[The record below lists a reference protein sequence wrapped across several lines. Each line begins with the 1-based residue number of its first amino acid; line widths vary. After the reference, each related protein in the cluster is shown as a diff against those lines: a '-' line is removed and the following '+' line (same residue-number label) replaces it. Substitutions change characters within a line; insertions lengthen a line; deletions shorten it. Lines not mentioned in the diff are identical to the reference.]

1 MASVILDI
9 IDYYGGVS
17 KLATVLGVSQPAVS
31 QWVAKGV
38 PAARAIQI
46 EALSG
51 GRFKAYEI
59 VQLNVNVNVNE
70 KGITDE

>member
-1 MASVILDI
+1 MILDI

>member
-1 MASVILDI
+1 MILDI

-51 GRFKAYEI
+51 GRFRAYDI
-59 VQLNVNVNVNE
+59 VQLNVNVNE